1 MTDLDD
7 IKTDA
12 AIASILKK
20 LKATGKNKKSVDN
33 TLQVKDQTQE
43 DHELEVIASDVIVN
57 NTSDEFN
64 NTQTKNKY
72 ILPWFSESNLD
83 NEFIHYV
90 KMSTSGRLDYDKVRH
105 DASPSELAALKLQK
119 NYLCDID
126 YYKSEHYVLCVKQ
139 IDSDYNLSRSDVA
152 QSGVSDIEVEETK
165 FIDNENIITESIANC
180 ETNIEKES
188 TENAVSEVLIM
199 PEYTHFV
206 VFTDLGIVDF
216 IALKND
222 VEYPYTADN
231 LSLWFEEVSNYTQIK
246 QPRFNA
252 NTDICKNIKDFK
264 YDLITMHIPGI
275 ISLDSSDNDDSN
287 YSLTLKVKDEFS
299 FIPLSRLLG
308 CLKYYS
314 TSSIKSIDDFR
325 HFVCKYFDIIK

>member
-1 MTDLDD
+1 MADLDN

-20 LKATGKNKKSVDN
+20 LKNAGKAS
-33 TLQVKDQTQE
+33 KDKDITPVEKPTQE
-43 DHELEVIASDVIVN
+43 EHELEVDTSDIIIN

-64 NTQTKNKY
+64 HTQKVSKY
-72 ILPWFSESNLD
+72 ILPWFSEKDLD
-83 NEFIHYV
+83 SEFIHYV
-90 KMSTSGRLDYDKVRH
+90 KLTNNGRLDYDKVRH
-105 DASPSELAALKLQK
+105 DVSPSEMAALKLQK

-126 YYKSEHYVLCVKQ
+126 YYKSEHYILCVKQ

-152 QSGVSDIEVEETK
+152 SSGVSDIEVEETK
-165 FIDNENIITESIANC
+165 FIDNENIVTESITNC
-180 ETNIEKES
+180 ETNLEKES
-188 TENAVSEVLIM
+188 TEDVLSETLII

-206 VFTDLGIVDF
+206 VFTDLGVVDF
-216 IALKND
+216 VALKND
-222 VEYPYTADN
+222 VEYPYTTDN
-231 LSLWFEEVSNYTQIK
+231 LSLWFEEVSNYTPIK

-252 NTDICKNIKDFK
+252 NTDNCKSIKDFK

-275 ISLDSSDNDDSN
+275 ISLDSSDNEDSN
-287 YSLTLKVKDEFS
+287 YNLTLKIKDEFS
-299 FIPLSRLLG
+299 FMPLSRLLS

-314 TSSIKSIDDFR
+314 TSSLKSIDDFR

>member
-1 MTDLDD
+1 MADLDN

-20 LKATGKNKKSVDN
+20 LKNTGKSNKN
-33 TLQVKDQTQE
+33 KDTTPVENQTQE
-43 DHELEVIASDVIVN
+43 EHELEVDASDIVIN

-64 NTQTKNKY
+64 HTQKVNKY
-72 ILPWFSESNLD
+72 ILPWFSEKDLD

-90 KMSTSGRLDYDKVRH
+90 KLASNGRLDYDKVRH
-105 DASPSELAALKLQK
+105 DVSPSEMAALKLQK

-126 YYKSEHYVLCVKQ
+126 YYKSEHYILCVKQ

-152 QSGVSDIEVEETK
+152 SSGVSDIEVEETK
-165 FIDNENIITESIANC
+165 FIDNENIVTESVTNC
-180 ETNIEKES
+180 ETNLEKES
-188 TENAVSEVLIM
+188 TEDALSEALII

-206 VFTDLGIVDF
+206 VFTDLGVVDF

-222 VEYPYTADN
+222 VEYPYTTDN
-231 LSLWFEEVSNYTQIK
+231 LSLWFEEVSNYTPIK

-252 NTDICKNIKDFK
+252 NTDSCKSIKDFK

-275 ISLDSSDNDDSN
+275 ISLDSSDNEDSN
-287 YSLTLKVKDEFS
+287 YSLILKIKDEFS
-299 FIPLSRLLG
+299 FIPLSRLLS

-314 TSSIKSIDDFR
+314 TSNLKSIDDFR